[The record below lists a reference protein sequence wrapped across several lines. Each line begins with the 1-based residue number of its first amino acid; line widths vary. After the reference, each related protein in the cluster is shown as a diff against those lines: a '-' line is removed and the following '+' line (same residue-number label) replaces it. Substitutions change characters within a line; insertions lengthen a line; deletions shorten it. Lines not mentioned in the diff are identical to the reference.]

1 MRHDHGIEL
10 WHTDVCLFIY
20 IYMCVSYLY
29 LYINIFI
36 VGCNL
41 TNVDFDLLDAGTHIE
56 KAHDK
61 SIQDFHSQNLVMV
74 QDV

>member
-1 MRHDHGIEL
+1 MAY
-10 WHTDVCLFIY
+10 TYIY
-20 IYMCVSYLY
+20 MYMCVSYIY
-29 LYINIFI
+29 SNNFD
-36 VGCNL
+36 VGWNL
-41 TNVDFDLLDAGTHIE
+41 TNVDFDLLDAGTNIE

>member
-1 MRHDHGIEL
+1 MRHDHDIEF
-10 WHTDVCLFIY
+10 WRIYVYVCELNICSN
-20 IYMCVSYLY
+20 I
-29 LYINIFI
+29 IFI

-41 TNVDFDLLDAGTHIE
+41 TNVDFDLLDAGTNIE

>member
-1 MRHDHGIEL
+1 M
-10 WHTDVCLFIY
+10 
-20 IYMCVSYLY
+20 YMCVSYIY
-29 LYINIFI
+29 SNNFD
-36 VGCNL
+36 VGWNL
-41 TNVDFDLLDAGTHIE
+41 TNVDFDLLDAGTNIE